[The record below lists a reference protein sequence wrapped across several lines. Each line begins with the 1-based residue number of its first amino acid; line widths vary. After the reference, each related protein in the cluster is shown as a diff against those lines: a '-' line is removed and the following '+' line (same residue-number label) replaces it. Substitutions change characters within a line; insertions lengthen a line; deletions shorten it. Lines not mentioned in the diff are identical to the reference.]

1 MVTIGTST
9 ETSARRDL
17 RPLLFTLLV
26 IPSAFLV
33 VVVFI
38 LPFLR
43 LLAQA
48 AFDFTYVKDL
58 DLAFGVQSALW
69 KVLTNSVVIATQS
82 TAVTLVLAYP
92 LCFLL
97 TRVSP
102 RANRLMF
109 LIIMIPFWTS
119 VLVRTYAW
127 VVILNRTGI
136 VNEFLI
142 YTGIVEQ
149 PLKLLYNRFAVVVGM
164 THYLLPFMIFSLY
177 SGMKGVNYSMIEA
190 SSSMGASPLQTF
202 LKVYLPLTLPAVY
215 AGCLSIF
222 ILAIGFYITPALMG
236 GPGETM
242 ISVYIQQQIQ
252 LLNWSEGTLMAACL
266 VGLLIVLFS
275 IYNWAFS
282 LENLTRGTTG
292 GRP

>member
-9 ETSARRDL
+9 ETRARRDL

>member
-1 MVTIGTST
+1 MVTVGISS
-9 ETSARRDL
+9 ETAGRRDL

-26 IPSAFLV
+26 IPAAFLI
-33 VVVFI
+33 VVVFV

-43 LLAQA
+43 LLTQA
-48 AFDFTYVKDL
+48 GFDYTHTKDVGS
-58 DLAFGVQSALW
+58 AFGMQSALW
-69 KVLTNSVVIATQS
+69 KVLTNSVVIAAECT
-82 TAVTLVLAYP
+82 VTTLLLAYP

-102 RANRLMF
+102 RTNRLMF
-109 LIIMIPFWTS
+109 LIIMIPFWAS

-127 VVILNRTGI
+127 IVILNRTGI
-136 VNEFLI
+136 ANEVMMV
-142 YTGIVEQ
+142 TGIISQ
-149 PLKLLYNRFAVVVGM
+149 PMKLLYNRFAVVVGM

-177 SGMKGVNYSMIEA
+177 SGMKSVNYSMIEA
-190 SSSMGASPLQTF
+190 SSSMGASTLQSF
-202 LKVYLPLTLPAVY
+202 LKVYLPSTLPAVY

-266 VGLLIVLFS
+266 VGLLVVLFT
-275 IYNWAFS
+275 IYNWAFG
-282 LENLTRGTTG
+282 LESLTRGTSG
-292 GRP
+292 GQR